1 MNQNPRA
8 AQVPGR
14 PSLALAWGG
23 GVVFVASLATFL
35 FEYLVSYG
43 SPAPAGPVGAAIA
56 IDVALF
62 SIFALH
68 HSLLARPIVKR
79 LVTALIPVW
88 AERSLFTWVSSALL
102 IWVCLTW
109 HPVPGT
115 LYTLSG
121 FWRVVGYLVQC
132 MGLLLT
138 GAGARALDVLDL
150 AGVRPVLSARNG
162 ARPRHVP
169 LYERGV
175 FRIVRHP
182 LYLGWALFVFGTPDM
197 TGTRAVFAGV
207 STMYLV
213 LAIPLEE
220 RALIAV
226 FGDDYRG
233 FQQTTRFRLF
243 PGIW

>member
-23 GVVFVASLATFL
+23 GVVFVGSLATFL
-35 FEYLVSYG
+35 FEYLVGYG
-43 SPAPAGPVGAAIA
+43 SAAPAGPVGAAIA
-56 IDVALF
+56 MDVALF

-121 FWRVVGYLVQC
+121 LWRVAGYLLQG

-150 AGVRPVLSARNG
+150 AGVRPGTGRPERRSSSARPTVRARRVPDRAAPALSRVGALRVRHAGHDWNPGGVCRRQYNVSG
-162 ARPRHVP
+162 ARNPARGARAD
-169 LYERGV
+169 RGV
-175 FRIVRHP
+175 R
-182 LYLGWALFVFGTPDM
+182 
-197 TGTRAVFAGV
+197 
-207 STMYLV
+207 
-213 LAIPLEE
+213 
-220 RALIAV
+220 
-226 FGDDYRG
+226 
-233 FQQTTRFRLF
+233 
-243 PGIW
+243 